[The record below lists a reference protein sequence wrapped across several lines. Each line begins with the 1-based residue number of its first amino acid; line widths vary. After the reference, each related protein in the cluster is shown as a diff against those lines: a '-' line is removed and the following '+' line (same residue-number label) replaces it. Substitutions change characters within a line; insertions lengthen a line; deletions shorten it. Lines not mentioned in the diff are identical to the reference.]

1 MKKIIAIYPGS
12 FDPPTNGHL
21 DLIERGSKI
30 FDELIVAVLRN
41 TEKSPLFSLPERLLM
56 LEAMTEDFKN
66 VRVDSFD
73 GLTVDYAAKV
83 KAGAVLRG
91 IRAISDYE
99 YELQMALMN
108 RKLQPDLETVFMMPA
123 EQYSYLSS
131 RLVREIAQLGGSVKD
146 LVPEMVEQRL
156 KEKLD
161 PAIKLQHARE
171 SEGEETRMTPVTEAT
186 PALKLTDRINRIEP
200 SATMAVVAEA
210 DKLRQQGIDVVDFGA
225 GEPHFATPQHIKDA
239 AHRRYSSQF
248 HQVHGGWRHRRTA
261 RCYCASPRG

>member
-1 MKKIIAIYPGS
+1 LKKVIAIYPGS

-30 FDELIVAVLRN
+30 FDQLIVAILRN
-41 TEKSPLFSLPERLLM
+41 AEKSPLFSLSERRLM
-56 LEAMTEDFKN
+56 LESMTEGFKN
-66 VRVDSFD
+66 VQVDTFD
-73 GLTVDYAAKV
+73 GLTVEYAATV
-83 KAGAVLRG
+83 KASAVLRG

-131 RLVREIAQLGGSVKD
+131 RLVREIAQLGGSIKG

-171 SEGEETRMTPVTEAT
+171 TKSR
-186 PALKLTDRINRIEP
+186 K
-200 SATMAVVAEA
+200 
-210 DKLRQQGIDVVDFGA
+210 
-225 GEPHFATPQHIKDA
+225 
-239 AHRRYSSQF
+239 
-248 HQVHGGWRHRRTA
+248 
-261 RCYCASPRG
+261 RG